1 MGTPSG
7 VLIDKDGKVASQLA
21 VGVPEVLALLSTDL
35 DATRSGIIKASQNEG
50 AVA

>member
-35 DATRSGIIKASQNEG
+35 DATQSGIIKASQNEG